1 MYLAS
6 RRSAITMLFQV
17 IQLIFNSDNYNKLSI
32 FTLYKTNI
40 NFFIQK
46 KGDLSKSSSHA
57 LETFR
62 IIATFLHALHISLN
76 IAIYTSLN
84 PPYIVELFDFLQI
97 ICSKCHW
104 KVFSNN
110 TVSNTSQKMISNSFE
125 TNICIIHGISED
137 SSMSKKSFK
146 LSNARTS
153 NYRTCTC
160 PPTTTKKE
168 MIERENNDYVEIL
181 ASHNNDHTDLAEI
194 SLTKNVSVQYER
206 ERQQNEYETIDEYT
220 EQKKPLSGIEE
231 RISNHKS
238 LPAPTIT
245 KSENHLNDKWSKIN
259 FKNFRFK
266 SCNNLDSNFKEND
279 IISTYPYIKCR
290 NNSFP
295 FCDVDFVVVNLLMEK

>member
-1 MYLAS
+1 
-6 RRSAITMLFQV
+6 
-17 IQLIFNSDNYNKLSI
+17 
-32 FTLYKTNI
+32 
-40 NFFIQK
+40 
-46 KGDLSKSSSHA
+46 
-57 LETFR
+57 
-62 IIATFLHALHISLN
+62 
-76 IAIYTSLN
+76 
-84 PPYIVELFDFLQI
+84 
-97 ICSKCHW
+97 
-104 KVFSNN
+104 
-110 TVSNTSQKMISNSFE
+110 MISNSFE

-146 LSNARTS
+146 LNNARTS